1 MAIKIS
7 LIVTLLIMTMIME
20 SKKQENE
27 KKASN
32 ILKYLFVLLV
42 AIKYIEN
49 KNKRNINLTTIIIS
63 IVKYFDVGP
72 KLGSSGG
79 WNCSLLGTSREI
91 ILN

>member
-1 MAIKIS
+1 MMAIKIS

-72 KLGSSGG
+72 KLG
-79 WNCSLLGTSREI
+79 
-91 ILN
+91 